1 MRINLLALFG
11 LFLAWATYKIYTGFK
26 TNIAKARKAGY
37 PVLITP
43 ICPLSPLWLTTRTF
57 MLPLLT
63 RLLSFL
69 LPASFYATHIQPW
82 LFVMTPDWEYHP
94 SPRQHFAQVGSDTF
108 LAASWNGL
116 CCYTSDAGV
125 IHQVMSRREAFPK
138 DTRQYGIL
146 EIFGSNVVTTEGH
159 VWRMHRKVTSASFNE
174 RNAGHT
180 FREAV
185 RQTVGMVGGWFAAS
199 SSSSSGSGSHDGEQ
213 TKTITSLE
221 HDTMRWAL
229 NIIGYVGFGLRLIWP
244 HEQLPADV
252 DPKLAKYGSLQP
264 PAGYSMTFADSLAT
278 VLERILVLLLI
289 PSAVLKRVPQG
300 WGSWGAKLHEAWEA
314 KVNYTKY
321 MNAFLAE
328 KVEDIRAGRKEKEGM
343 NIMGQLVRSK
353 YDPSSSSEKNDGAT
367 KLEDSDIMGNAFIM
381 TLAGHETTAN
391 VMHFTLL
398 ELAIHPEAQRR
409 VQRDIDAIFG
419 RDSDPETWDY
429 ENNINALLASYIG
442 AVINETLRLIPP
454 VVVTPKRVADTDQ
467 WLQDESDGQKHKMP
481 AMMPIM
487 PVISAVQR
495 NKRYWPALDKTKQ
508 EGDAGDL
515 DEWLPDR
522 WYLPSPGQRQQQQST
537 DDEKTEE
544 KQGQQEENYGGYQ
557 GLDTSPT
564 LFWPVRGS
572 FIPFSDGARSC
583 LGRRI
588 AMVEMVAAVAVLFQK
603 NSVELA
609 VDEWVGSDEE
619 VRRMGVEER
628 RRLYKRAQEK
638 GKETL
643 LQAKSV
649 LTLKLTGGRHV
660 PVRFVRRGAER
671 FVGDEGLC

>member
-1 MRINLLALFG
+1 MRLNILLALSG
-11 LFLAWATYKIYTGFK
+11 LFVAWAAAYKIYTGFK

-43 ICPLSPLWLTTRTF
+43 IYPLSPLWLTTRTF
-57 MLPLLT
+57 LLPLLT
-63 RLLSFL
+63 RFLSFL
-69 LPASFYATHIQPW
+69 LPASVYSSHIHPW

-94 SPRQHFAQVGSDTF
+94 SPSRHFAQQQVGSDTF
-108 LAASWNGL
+108 IAASWNGL
-116 CCYTSDAGV
+116 CCYTRDAGV

-146 EIFGSNVVTTEGH
+146 EIFGSNVVTTEGQ

-174 RNAGHT
+174 RNAGFT

-185 RQTVGMVGGWFAAS
+185 RQTKGMVGGWFA
-199 SSSSSGSGSHDGEQ
+199 SSGEQ
-213 TKTITSLE
+213 NGGQHREENGGQNEGKEKEMTGTITTLE

-244 HEQLPADV
+244 HESMPTDV
-252 DPKLAKYGSLQP
+252 DPKLAKYGSLEP

-278 VLERILVLLLI
+278 VLERILVILLV
-289 PSAVLKRVPQG
+289 PSAVLKRIPR
-300 WGSWGAKLHEAWEA
+300 SWGRIGAKMHEAWEA

-321 MNAFLAE
+321 MNTFLAE

-353 YDPSSSSEKNDGAT
+353 YDISSSSSSLEKNDSAT
-367 KLEDSDIMGNAFIM
+367 NSTWKLEDSEIMGNAFIM

-391 VMHFTLL
+391 VTHFTLI

-429 ENNINALLASYIG
+429 EKNINALLASYIG

-467 WLQDESDGQKHKMP
+467 WLQDETDGQRHHMP

-495 NKRYWPALDKTKQ
+495 NKRFWPALDKTKQ

-522 WYLPSPGQRQQQQST
+522 WKRKRTTAATKAST
-537 DDEKTEE
+537 H
-544 KQGQQEENYGGYQ
+544 
-557 GLDTSPT
+557 P
-564 LFWPVRGS
+564 P
-572 FIPFSDGARSC
+572 PFSGP
-583 LGRRI
+583 RI
-588 AMVEMVAAVAVLFQK
+588 AMVEMVAAMAVMFQK
-603 NSVELA
+603 YSVELA
-609 VDEWVGSDEE
+609 VDEWVPGGDEE
-619 VRRMGVEER
+619 IQKMGVEEKR
-628 RRLYKRAQEK
+628 EVYKKAQEK
-638 GKETL
+638 AKDTV

-649 LTLKLTGGRHV
+649 VTLKLTGGRHV
-660 PVRFVRRGAER
+660 PVRFVRRGKER

>member
-1 MRINLLALFG
+1 
-11 LFLAWATYKIYTGFK
+11 
-26 TNIAKARKAGY
+26 
-37 PVLITP
+37 
-43 ICPLSPLWLTTRTF
+43 
-57 MLPLLT
+57 
-63 RLLSFL
+63 
-69 LPASFYATHIQPW
+69 
-82 LFVMTPDWEYHP
+82 
-94 SPRQHFAQVGSDTF
+94 
-108 LAASWNGL
+108 
-116 CCYTSDAGV
+116 
-125 IHQVMSRREAFPK
+125 MSRREAFPK

-146 EIFGSNVVTTEGH
+146 EIFGSNVVTTEGQ

-174 RNAGHT
+174 RNAGFT

-185 RQTVGMVGGWFAAS
+185 RQTKGMVGGWFA
-199 SSSSSGSGSHDGEQ
+199 SSGEQ
-213 TKTITSLE
+213 NGGQHREENGGQNEGKEKEMTGTITTLE

-244 HEQLPADV
+244 HESMPTDV
-252 DPKLAKYGSLQP
+252 DPKLAKYGSLEP

-278 VLERILVLLLI
+278 VLERILVILLV
-289 PSAVLKRVPQG
+289 PSAVLKRIPR
-300 WGSWGAKLHEAWEA
+300 SWGRIGAKMHEAWEA

-321 MNAFLAE
+321 MNTFLAE
-328 KVEDIRAGRKEKEGM
+328 KVEDIRTGRKEKEGM

-353 YDPSSSSEKNDGAT
+353 YDISSSSSSLEKNDGAT
-367 KLEDSDIMGNAFIM
+367 NSTWKLEDSEIMGNAFIM

-391 VMHFTLL
+391 VTHFTLI

-429 ENNINALLASYIG
+429 EKNINALLASYIG

-467 WLQDESDGQKHKMP
+467 WLQDETDGQRHHMP

-495 NKRYWPALDKTKQ
+495 NKRFWPALDKTKQ

-522 WYLPSPGQRQQQQST
+522 WYLPSPGQDQGQQQST
-537 DDEKTEE
+537 VEE
-544 KQGQQEENYGGYQ
+544 EEENYGGYQ

-564 LFWPVRGS
+564 LFRPVRGS

-588 AMVEMVAAVAVLFQK
+588 AMVEMVAAMAVMFQK
-603 NSVELA
+603 YSVELA
-609 VDEWVGSDEE
+609 VDEWVPGGDEE
-619 VRRMGVEER
+619 IQKMGVEEKR
-628 RRLYKRAQEK
+628 EVYKKVQEK
-638 GKETL
+638 AKDTV

-649 LTLKLTGGRHV
+649 VTLKLTGGRHV
-660 PVRFVRRGAER
+660 PVRFVRRGKER

>member
-1 MRINLLALFG
+1 
-11 LFLAWATYKIYTGFK
+11 
-26 TNIAKARKAGY
+26 
-37 PVLITP
+37 
-43 ICPLSPLWLTTRTF
+43 
-57 MLPLLT
+57 
-63 RLLSFL
+63 
-69 LPASFYATHIQPW
+69 
-82 LFVMTPDWEYHP
+82 
-94 SPRQHFAQVGSDTF
+94 
-108 LAASWNGL
+108 
-116 CCYTSDAGV
+116 
-125 IHQVMSRREAFPK
+125 MSRREAFPK

-146 EIFGSNVVTTEGH
+146 EIFGSNVVTTEGQ

-174 RNAGHT
+174 RNAGFT

-185 RQTVGMVGGWFAAS
+185 RQTKGMVGGWFA
-199 SSSSSGSGSHDGEQ
+199 SSGEQ
-213 TKTITSLE
+213 NGGQHREENGGQNEGKEKEMTGTITTLE

-244 HEQLPADV
+244 HESMPTDV
-252 DPKLAKYGSLQP
+252 DPKLAKYGSLEP

-278 VLERILVLLLI
+278 VLERILVILLV
-289 PSAVLKRVPQG
+289 PSAVLKRIPR
-300 WGSWGAKLHEAWEA
+300 SWGRIGAKMHEAWEA

-321 MNAFLAE
+321 MNTFLAE
-328 KVEDIRAGRKEKEGM
+328 KVEDIRTGRKEKEGM

-353 YDPSSSSEKNDGAT
+353 YDISSSSSSFEKNDGAT
-367 KLEDSDIMGNAFIM
+367 NSTWKLEDSEIMGNAFIM

-391 VMHFTLL
+391 VTHFTLI

-429 ENNINALLASYIG
+429 EKNINALLASYIG

-467 WLQDESDGQKHKMP
+467 WLQDETDGQRHHMP

-495 NKRYWPALDKTKQ
+495 NKRFWPALDKTKQ

-522 WYLPSPGQRQQQQST
+522 WYLPSPGQDQGQQQST
-537 DDEKTEE
+537 VEE
-544 KQGQQEENYGGYQ
+544 EEENYGGYQ

-564 LFWPVRGS
+564 LFRPVRGS

-588 AMVEMVAAVAVLFQK
+588 AMVEMVAAMAVMFQK
-603 NSVELA
+603 YSVELA
-609 VDEWVGSDEE
+609 VDEWVPGGDEE
-619 VRRMGVEER
+619 IQKMGVEEKR
-628 RRLYKRAQEK
+628 EVYKKVQEK
-638 GKETL
+638 AKDTV

-649 LTLKLTGGRHV
+649 VTLKLTGGRHV
-660 PVRFVRRGAER
+660 PVRFVRRGKER

>member
-1 MRINLLALFG
+1 
-11 LFLAWATYKIYTGFK
+11 
-26 TNIAKARKAGY
+26 
-37 PVLITP
+37 
-43 ICPLSPLWLTTRTF
+43 
-57 MLPLLT
+57 
-63 RLLSFL
+63 
-69 LPASFYATHIQPW
+69 
-82 LFVMTPDWEYHP
+82 
-94 SPRQHFAQVGSDTF
+94 
-108 LAASWNGL
+108 
-116 CCYTSDAGV
+116 
-125 IHQVMSRREAFPK
+125 MSRREAFPK

-146 EIFGSNVVTTEGH
+146 EIFGSNVVTTEGQ

-174 RNAGHT
+174 RNAGFT

-185 RQTVGMVGGWFAAS
+185 RQTKGMVGGWFA
-199 SSSSSGSGSHDGEQ
+199 SSGEQ
-213 TKTITSLE
+213 NGGQHREENGGQNEGKEKEMTGTITTLE

-244 HEQLPADV
+244 HESMPTDV
-252 DPKLAKYGSLQP
+252 DPKLAKYGSLEP

-278 VLERILVLLLI
+278 VLERILVILLV
-289 PSAVLKRVPQG
+289 PSAVLKRIPR
-300 WGSWGAKLHEAWEA
+300 SWGRIGAKMHEAWEA

-321 MNAFLAE
+321 MNTFLAE
-328 KVEDIRAGRKEKEGM
+328 KVEDIRTGRKEKEGM

-353 YDPSSSSEKNDGAT
+353 YDISSSSSSLEKNDGAT
-367 KLEDSDIMGNAFIM
+367 NSTWKLEDSEIMGNAFIM

-391 VMHFTLL
+391 VTHFTLI

-429 ENNINALLASYIG
+429 EKNINALLASYIG

-467 WLQDESDGQKHKMP
+467 WLQDETDGQRHHMP

-495 NKRYWPALDKTKQ
+495 NKRFWPALDKTKQ

-522 WYLPSPGQRQQQQST
+522 WYLPSPGQDQGQQQST
-537 DDEKTEE
+537 VEE
-544 KQGQQEENYGGYQ
+544 EEENYGGYQ

-564 LFWPVRGS
+564 LFRPVRGS

-588 AMVEMVAAVAVLFQK
+588 AMVEMVAAMAVMFQK
-603 NSVELA
+603 YSVELA
-609 VDEWVGSDEE
+609 VDEWVPGGDEE
-619 VRRMGVEER
+619 IQKMGVEEKR
-628 RRLYKRAQEK
+628 EVYKKAQEK
-638 GKETL
+638 AKDTV

-649 LTLKLTGGRHV
+649 VTLKLTGGRHV
-660 PVRFVRRGAER
+660 PVRFVRRGKER